1 MAEISQIKVD
11 GTVYDIV
18 DNSSGYTT
26 NTGTITEVKTTGGA
40 HTAIDVTSGVAQFN
54 IPTATSHLIND
65 SNFITEEGLPEPEPA
80 PTPGSTN
87 TVSSGGVYTALANRK
102 IWTGTCSTAGGT
114 TAKDVTLDDATGFS
128 LSAGVFVLVNFTV
141 GNSAKAFTLNVNS
154 TGAKAVWV
162 TIPGGSTSSNTEAK
176 VFNGQEPVLF
186 MYTGTRWQMNSTNKG
201 LASVFASLASP
212 ALTGTPTAPTAASGT
227 NTTQIA
233 TTAFVQDAVNQ
244 AAGGAV
250 AFQGVINSNTAIS
263 GLSSYTAGWYWVVGT
278 AGTYVGQT
286 CEVGDMIFCKAS
298 ATTYSASDFNVL
310 QVNVTGLGALA
321 YKDTAS
327 GTVSGTVGTPTIM
340 VTPSTQSIYQITG
353 VGSAATFSVSNG
365 VLTITAGSAPTRAS
379 VTVATGISSASS
391 TQPSF
396 SGSVTVS

>member
-54 IPTATSHLIND
+54 IPTATSHLTND
-65 SNFITEEGLPEPEPA
+65 SNFITAADVPVDSA
-80 PTPGSTN
+80 PTSGGTN
-87 TVSSGGVYTALANRK
+87 AVSSGGVYTALANKK
-102 IWTGTCSTAGGT
+102 IWTGTCSTAAS
-114 TAKDVTLDDATGFS
+114 TA
-128 LSAGVFVLVNFTV
+128 
-141 GNSAKAFTLNVNS
+141 
-154 TGAKAVWV
+154 AKAVTLHDDTGF
-162 TIPGGSTSSNTEAK
+162 TIAAGTFMLVHFSNGNTLNSFTLSVNSSAAKSAYIHNGSTITSSSPGLQMYQKEWALFGYDGNQWIMHSTGYGLAK
-176 VFNGQEPVLF
+176 VFA
-186 MYTGTRWQMNSTNKG
+186 T
-201 LASVFASLASP
+201 LASP
-212 ALTGTPTAPTAASGT
+212 TFTGTPKAPTAASGT

-286 CEVGDMIFCKAS
+286 CEVGDMIFCKNS
-298 ATTYSASDFNVL
+298 NTTYSASDFNVL
-310 QVNVTGLGALA
+310 QVNVTGLGDLA

-327 GTVSGTVGTPTIM
+327 GTVSGTVGTPTIT
-340 VTPSTQSIYQITG
+340 VTPSTKSIYQITG

-391 TQPSF
+391 TQPTF

>member
-26 NTGTITEVKTTGGA
+26 NTGTITEVKTAGGA

-54 IPTATSHLIND
+54 IPTATSHLTND
-65 SNFITEEGLPEPEPA
+65 SNFITAADVPVDSA
-80 PTPGSTN
+80 PTSEGTN
-87 TVSSGGVYTALANRK
+87 AVSSGGVYTALANRK
-102 IWTGTCSTAGGT
+102 IWTGVCNSTSTA
-114 TAKDVTLDDATGFS
+114 TAKTATLDDATGFS
-128 LSAGVFVLVNFTV
+128 LTAGVMVLIRFTHATDYP
-141 GNSAKAFTLNVNS
+141 SFTLNVNN
-154 TGAKAVWV
+154 TGAKGVRV
-162 TIPGGSTSSNTEAK
+162 YDGGSATNNTYLK
-176 VFNGQEPVLF
+176 SIGSDEPVLLV
-186 MYTGTRWQMNSTNKG
+186 YNGTDWIMGPAGYG
-201 LASVFASLASP
+201 LTRMLAPKASP
-212 ALTGTPTAPTAASGT
+212 AFTGTPTAPTAASGT

-286 CEVGDMIFCKAS
+286 CEVGDMIFCKNS
-298 ATTYSASDFNVL
+298 NTTYSASDFNVL
-310 QVNVTGLGALA
+310 QVNVTGLGDLA

-327 GTVSGTVGTPTIM
+327 GTVSGTVGTPTIT
-340 VTPSTQSIYQITG
+340 VTPSTKSIGQITN
-353 VGSAATFSVSNG
+353 VGSAASFSVSNG
-365 VLTITAGSAPTRAS
+365 VLTLTAGTAPTREA

-391 TQPSF
+391 TQPTF